1 MNDSR
6 RPRRF
11 GSLLVALAALGG
23 TLVALAATGTAA
35 LAMVVPGPGPGT
47 GAKIVLPRGNGATI
61 LPPGPSQ
68 VTPAVAGGMPGW
80 EITLIAIGAALVA
93 AVLAV
98 LADRAR
104 SARRRQVTKARLGD
118 SPARVAGS
126 V

>member
-6 RPRRF
+6 RPRRRF
-11 GSLLVALAALGG
+11 GTLLAALTALGG
-23 TLVALAATGTAA
+23 TLVALAVTGTAA
-35 LAMVVPGPGPGT
+35 MASIVPPPAGGG
-47 GAKIVLPRGNGATI
+47 II
-61 LPPGPSQ
+61 QSPGPSQ
-68 VTPAVAGGMPGW
+68 VTPALAGGMPGW

-93 AVLAV
+93 AVPAV

-104 SARRRQVTKARLGD
+104 SARRRQVTAARLGD

>member
-1 MNDSR
+1 MKDSR
-6 RPRRF
+6 RPRRRF
-11 GSLLVALAALGG
+11 GTLLAALTALGG

-35 LAMVVPGPGPGT
+35 MASIAPPPDMGGS
-47 GAKIVLPRGNGATI
+47 IV
-61 LPPGPSQ
+61 PPGPSQ
-68 VTPAVAGGMPGW
+68 AQVTPALAGGMPGW

-104 SARRRQVTKARLGD
+104 SARRRQVTAARLAD